1 MHFFSLYPYM
11 HNYVYLRT
19 EAYFWFSLEVWLTG
33 EKKSYI
39 VLSFDLNLQDNLE
52 QTVTTPSTQLEK
64 AQRMTNSL
72 SFHPACLNS
81 LIFAFVAFVT
91 YLVSL
96 MDKVGL
102 QKNSCKII
110 DVTNKRGT
118 VETLTE
124 AKISCVI
131 EEKVCNS

>member
-1 MHFFSLYPYM
+1 M

-19 EAYFWFSLEVWLTG
+19 EASFWFSLEVWLTG
-33 EKKSYI
+33 KKKSYI

-102 QKNSCKII
+102 
-110 DVTNKRGT
+110 
-118 VETLTE
+118 
-124 AKISCVI
+124 
-131 EEKVCNS
+131 

>member
-11 HNYVYLRT
+11 HNYVYIRT
-19 EAYFWFSLEVWLTG
+19 EASFWFSQEVWLTG

-124 AKISCVI
+124 AKISCAI
-131 EEKVCNS
+131 EEVCNG

>member
-1 MHFFSLYPYM
+1 MHFVSLYPYM
-11 HNYVYLRT
+11 HNFVYLRI

-33 EKKSYI
+33 KKKTYI

-91 YLVSL
+91 YLVLL

-124 AKISCVI
+124 AKISCAI
-131 EEKVCNS
+131 EEVCNG